1 MMPSTMD
8 QFSSVYAVKLKK
20 NVKLEVH
27 KDSTDF
33 NEELMDPLKQ
43 NNYYVC
49 QNCHQIMSK
58 NKTMPKISM

>member
-1 MMPSTMD
+1 M
-8 QFSSVYAVKLKK
+8 YAVKLKK

-43 NNYYVC
+43 NNDYVC
-49 QNCHQIMSK
+49 QNFHQIMSK
-58 NKTMPKISM
+58 NKIMPKISM